1 MYRTKVMRRN
11 VLLCLTF
18 IALNSYNQLKE
29 DKSLSKKYL
38 IKINSVKSS
47 TKIVL
52 GEDKDEINA
61 LVKRIYEVNGEVFI
75 DIDFVQIKFENV
87 DERVVVNENPK
98 IRTYKVDSK
107 TLIYSKDCKTLNLK
121 ELIKSKN
128 KILQDKTI
136 ILVGKAKEGRMESLN
151 FGCYG

>member
-1 MYRTKVMRRN
+1 MKRNILCCFIVATLFSCQSKEVKDASANHKTK
-11 VLLCLTF
+11 TD
-18 IALNSYNQLKE
+18 SS
-29 DKSLSKKYL
+29 KS
-38 IKINSVKSS
+38 KSS
-47 TKIVL
+47 VSSKQIVL

-61 LVKRIYEVNGEVFI
+61 LVKGIYEVNGEVFI
-75 DIDFVQIKFENV
+75 DIDLVQIKFENV

-121 ELIKSKN
+121 ELIKSKS

-136 ILVGKAKEGRMESLN
+136 ILVGKAKDGRMESLN

>member
-1 MYRTKVMRRN
+1 MRRN

-18 IALNSYNQLKE
+18 IALNSCNQLKE
-29 DKSLSKKYL
+29 DKSLSKKDL

-47 TKIVL
+47 AKIVL
-52 GEDKDEINA
+52 GEDKNEINA
-61 LVKRIYEVNGEVFI
+61 LVKRIYEVNSEVFI
-75 DIDFVQIKFENV
+75 DIDLVQIKFENV

-107 TLIYSKDCKTLNLK
+107 TLIYSKDCKNLSVK
-121 ELIKSKN
+121 ELIETKN
-128 KILQDKTI
+128 EILQDQTI
-136 ILVGKAKEGRMESLN
+136 ILVGKAKDGKMESLN